1 MRKDAREAVY
11 KLLFSNQFNDKFD
24 DDFKNYIYLD
34 CKLSKED
41 IEFANEILD
50 NFYKNEEEINK
61 IISELSKGYKLER
74 IFVTDKCAMQIAIC
88 EITYL
93 KNIPIIVS
101 ISEAMELVRKY
112 STPESPNFVNGILAE
127 YKKRVEGNKW
137 FY

>member
-24 DDFKNYIYLD
+24 EQFKKYIYLD
-34 CKLSKED
+34 CNLTKED
-41 IEFANEILD
+41 IAFADEIIE
-50 NFYKNEEEINK
+50 NFYKNEEEING
-61 IISELSKGYKLER
+61 IIAELSKGYKLDR

-93 KNIPIIVS
+93 KDIPIIVS

-127 YKKRVEGNKW
+127 YKKRVEEKKW

>member
-34 CKLSKED
+34 CNLSKED
-41 IEFANEILD
+41 IAFADELID
-50 NFYKNEEEINK
+50 NFYKNEEEINQ
-61 IISELSKGYKLER
+61 IIAELSKGYKLDR

-127 YKKRVEGNKW
+127 YKKRVEEKK
-137 FY
+137 

>member
-24 DDFKNYIYLD
+24 DEFKKYIYLD

-41 IEFANEILD
+41 MAFADELID
-50 NFYKNEEEINK
+50 NFYKNEEEING
-61 IISELSKGYKLER
+61 IIAELSKGYKLDR

-93 KNIPIIVS
+93 KDIPIIVS

-127 YKKRVEGNKW
+127 YKKRVEEKLW

>member
-24 DDFKNYIYLD
+24 DEFKNYIYLD
-34 CKLSKED
+34 CKLTKED
-41 IEFANEILD
+41 VAFADELID
-50 NFYKNEEEINK
+50 KFYKNEEEINK

-74 IFVTDKCAMQIAIC
+74 IFTTDKCAMQIAIC

-93 KNIPIIVS
+93 KDIPIIVS

-112 STPESPNFVNGILAE
+112 STPDSPNFVNGILAE
-127 YKKRVEGNKW
+127 YKKRVEEKQ
-137 FY
+137 